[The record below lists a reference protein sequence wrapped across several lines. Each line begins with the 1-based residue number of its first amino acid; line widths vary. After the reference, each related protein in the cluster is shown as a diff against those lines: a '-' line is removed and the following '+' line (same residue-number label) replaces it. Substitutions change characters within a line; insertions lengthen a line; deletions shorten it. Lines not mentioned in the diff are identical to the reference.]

1 MVRSLISTACALAI
15 LFGVA
20 AYETS
25 YIKNTFSTFS
35 VYLKQT
41 EEKLEKEQATP
52 ADATALL
59 NFWLNKKRKL
69 HIFIPHNEI
78 KEIDLWL
85 SECVAFTEESN
96 FPEAKSKIVVLLE
109 LCEQIPNTFLL
120 KIENVF

>member
-1 MVRSLISTACALAI
+1 MVRSLISVACALAI
-15 LFGVA
+15 LFGAA
-20 AYETS
+20 AYETK
-25 YIKNTFSTFS
+25 YIKSTFSTFS
-35 VYLKQT
+35 VYLKKT
-41 EEKLEKEQATP
+41 EEKLEKEEATP
-52 ADATALL
+52 ADANVLM
-59 NFWLNKKRKL
+59 NFWLDKKRKL

-85 SECVAFTEESN
+85 SECVAFTEEGN

>member
-1 MVRSLISTACALAI
+1 MVRSLRSTACALAI
-15 LFGVA
+15 LFGAA

-69 HIFIPHNEI
+69 HNFIPHNEI

-85 SECVAFTEESN
+85 AECVAFTEEKN
-96 FPEAKSKIVVLLE
+96 FEEARTKITVLLE
-109 LCEQIPNTFLL
+109 LADQIPHTFLL
-120 KIENVF
+120 RFENIF

>member
-15 LFGVA
+15 LFGAA

-59 NFWLNKKRKL
+59 NLWLNKKRKL

-78 KEIDLWL
+78 KEIDL
-85 SECVAFTEESN
+85 
-96 FPEAKSKIVVLLE
+96 
-109 LCEQIPNTFLL
+109 
-120 KIENVF
+120 

>member
-15 LFGVA
+15 LFGAA

-25 YIKNTFSTFS
+25 FIKNTFSTFS

-41 EEKLEKEQATP
+41 EEKLENEQATP

-85 SECVAFTEESN
+85 SECVAFTEEGN

-109 LCEQIPNTFLL
+109 LSEQIPNTFLL

>member
-15 LFGVA
+15 LFGAA

-41 EEKLEKEQATP
+41 EEKLEKEQATT

-85 SECVAFTEESN
+85 SECVAFTEEGN

>member
-15 LFGVA
+15 LFGAA

-41 EEKLEKEQATP
+41 EEKLEKEQATL

-85 SECVAFTEESN
+85 SECVAFTEEGN